1 MSLETEMETPPI
13 EAVIAVARQAGQLVW
28 RMQRQGLQQIREK
41 SSAIDLVTEA
51 DVASENLI
59 RQALQDLAPHIGFWG
74 EESNHRPD
82 DEYFWI
88 VDPID
93 GTINFA
99 NQVPFCAVNIAL
111 NRGETTLLGVTLEL
125 PAQRVFWAVRGQGAF
140 VREPSGV
147 ERPLAV
153 NRRTEL
159 AQALL
164 TTGFPYHRA
173 THADNNSA
181 EFTYFLTRAQA
192 VRCMG
197 AAALDLAYVAAGAFA
212 GYWEGWLNPW
222 DAAPGVLMVREAGG
236 RVTDYSGAEWT
247 LSSSSLIA
255 SNGQPSLHEAL
266 LRGIQSARA
275 GLPSTLLPDAAT
287 A

>member
-1 MSLETEMETPPI
+1 MSVEAEMETPSI
-13 EAVIAVARQAGQLVW
+13 EAVIAVARQAGRLVW

-51 DVASENLI
+51 DVASENFI
-59 RQALQDLAPHIGFWG
+59 RQSLQDLAPHIGFWG

-111 NRGETTLLGVTLEL
+111 NRGESTLLGVTLEL

-147 ERPLAV
+147 ERALAV
-153 NRRTEL
+153 NRRTDL
-159 AQALL
+159 SQALL

-222 DAAPGVLMVREAGG
+222 DAVPGVLMVREAGG

-247 LSSSSLIA
+247 LSSPSLIA

-266 LRGIQSARA
+266 LRGIQLARA
-275 GLPSTLLPDAAT
+275 GLPSTLLPDATT